1 MRLQGWHLV
10 VLLVV
15 ILLLFGAKRL
25 PDLARSVGQSLK
37 ILKTEVK
44 DHDPRAAL
52 DGGADG
58 LDAYRAI
65 ATDVAAHLAEDG
77 RIAVEIGHTQK
88 ADVTAIFEAAGF
100 GLTEA
105 RRDLGERDRVLVF
118 AAQGRIAAPPK

>member
-1 MRLQGWHLV
+1 MPVPPIGDRPPPNVLDGQGRLVGSMDLRAVFPVEAQAELKA
-10 VLLVV
+10 
-15 ILLLFGAKRL
+15 LFG
-25 PDLARSVGQSLK
+25 
-37 ILKTEVK
+37 TE
-44 DHDPRAAL
+44 DPSHP
-52 DGGADG
+52 G
-58 LDAYRAI
+58 
-65 ATDVAAHLAEDG
+65 VAAHLARDG